1 MSTLAVKVLAKRK
14 AAEGVASFEL
24 AAQDG
29 AELPPFTAGAHIDVH
44 LGDGLVRQY
53 SLCNAPHERHRYR
66 IAVLHTP
73 DSRGGSRAMHELVE
87 QGGSLTIGAPRNH
100 FPLDEGAPALLL
112 AGGIGITPLL
122 AMAEALHAQG
132 RPFAL
137 HYCARS
143 HERAAF
149 VDDLLAGPYAAQVHL
164 HLDDRPGTRLDLA
177 ALLAG
182 ADPTAHLYVCGPGGF
197 IEHVL
202 GGAAARGWPEAQ
214 LHREY
219 FSGATVDT
227 TGDQAFEVC
236 LASSGRVI
244 PVLAHQTV
252 VSALAEHGVDVMTS
266 CGEGV
271 CGTCLTR
278 VIDGVPEHR
287 DNYLSDEERAAN
299 KQFTPC
305 CSRARSARLVL
316 DL

>member
-1 MSTLAVKVLAKRK
+1 MNTLAVKVLAKRK
-14 AAEGVASFEL
+14 AAEGVALFEL
-24 AAQDG
+24 AAHDG
-29 AELPPFTAGAHIDVH
+29 ADLPPFTAGAHIDVH

-53 SLCNAPHERHRYR
+53 SLCNAPHERHRYQ
-66 IAVLHTP
+66 IAVLHTL

-87 QGGSLTIGAPRNH
+87 QGGSLTISAPRNH
-100 FPLDEGAPALLL
+100 FPLADDAPALLL

-122 AMAEALHAQG
+122 AMAEALHARG

-143 HERAAF
+143 QERAAF
-149 VDDLLAGPYAAQVHL
+149 ADELLASPYAAQVHL
-164 HLDDRPGTRLDLA
+164 HLDDRPGTQLDLA

-182 ADPTAHLYVCGPGGF
+182 ADPAAHIYVCGPGGF

-202 GGAAARGWPEAQ
+202 GGAGARGWPEAQ

-219 FSGATVDT
+219 FSGAAVDT
-227 TGDQAFEVC
+227 TGDRAFEVC

-252 VSALAEHGVDVMTS
+252 VSALAEHGVEVLTS

-278 VIDGVPEHR
+278 VIDGVPDHR
-287 DNYLSDEERAAN
+287 DNYLTDEERAAN
-299 KQFTPC
+299 DQFTPC
-305 CSRARSARLVL
+305 CSRARGARLVL

>member
-1 MSTLAVKVLAKRK
+1 MNTIDVKVLAKRQ
-14 AAEGVASFEL
+14 AAEGVALFEL
-24 AAQDG
+24 AAPDG
-29 AELPPFTAGAHIDVH
+29 ADLPPFTAGAHVDVH

-53 SLCNAPHERHRYR
+53 SLCNAPHERHRYQ

-73 DSRGGSRAMHELVE
+73 DSRGGSRAMHEQVE
-87 QGGSLTIGAPRNH
+87 QGGTLTISLPRNH
-100 FPLDEGAPALLL
+100 FPLEDGARALLL

-143 HERAAF
+143 HGRAAF
-149 VDDLLAGPYAAQVHL
+149 AGELLAKPYAADVHL
-164 HLDDRPGTRLDLA
+164 HLDDRAGSQLDLDS
-177 ALLAG
+177 LLAG
-182 ADPTAHLYVCGPGGF
+182 ADPATHIYVCGPGGF

-202 GGAAARGWPEAQ
+202 GTAGARGWPDAQ

-219 FSGATVDT
+219 FSGAVVDT
-227 TGDQAFEVC
+227 AGDRAFEVC
-236 LASSGRVI
+236 LAKSGRVI
-244 PVLAHQTV
+244 PVLAGQSV
-252 VSALAEHGVDVMTS
+252 VDALAGHGVDIMTS

-271 CGTCLTR
+271 CGTCLTP
-278 VIDGVPEHR
+278 VLDGVPEHR
-287 DNYLSDEERAAN
+287 DNYLTDEERAAN
-299 KQFTPC
+299 DQFTPC